1 MGRALP
7 LNNPPHTHKVWGNFR
22 WFRCFSSALAAG
34 WDRDSKTSGIGSFWG
49 ERSNFFTTREKITPF
64 SSSLQPHLGKKGG
77 KISPRVPAES
87 HRAPKSPRRCPKTPQ
102 NDPNPLKGS
111 KNTPRAPSPL
121 REAPKRPQ
129 IPSEMPE
136 NPSEGLE
143 SPQGCP
149 RAPQR
154 DPNSLRNIPKTLKGP
169 RIPSEMPQNLSKSPK
184 SP

>member
-7 LNNPPHTHKVWGNFR
+7 LNNPPTHTKFG
-22 WFRCFSSALAAG
+22 G
-34 WDRDSKTSGIGSFWG
+34 TSGGFGVFPQRLLLAGTETPKPPVLGHFG
-49 ERSNFFTTREKITPF
+49 EKKHNFSTTREKITPF
-64 SSSLQPHLGKKGG
+64 PSNLHPHLGKKGG
-77 KISPRVPAES
+77 KLSPRVPAES

-136 NPSEGLE
+136 NLSKGLK

-154 DPNSLRNIPKTLKGP
+154 DPNSLRNTPKPLKGP